1 MSATPAPGH
10 PHARHDEQRN
20 EAIAETKTERCKCPT
35 ATASSIECL
44 TKSNESPGLELALA
58 GENQG
63 SAISDAHKIDDPL
76 PMKYVQLVLL
86 GLAMA
91 LAVFLMALDEGII
104 GKS

>member
-1 MSATPAPGH
+1 M
-10 PHARHDEQRN
+10 E
-20 EAIAETKTERCKCPT
+20 CP
-35 ATASSIECL
+35 

-63 SAISDAHKIDDPL
+63 SAISDTHKIDDPL